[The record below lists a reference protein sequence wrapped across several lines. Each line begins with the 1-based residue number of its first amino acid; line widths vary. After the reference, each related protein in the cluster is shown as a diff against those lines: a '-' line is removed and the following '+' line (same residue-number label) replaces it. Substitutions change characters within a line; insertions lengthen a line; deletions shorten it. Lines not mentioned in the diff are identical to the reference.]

1 MGELKFEI
9 EEDAADQV
17 VDPKEQAWRAVEED
31 RKVVEAEIPAYEAA
45 GILDENHP
53 ESKDFYLLGYWQVCY
68 PNDPFYSE
76 FIQWLQSKQVI
87 YPCCRKSCWMFCL
100 LRRRLCLASKF
111 SYQVKKRTHFDVQMG
126 RHGRW
131 KSSNFPIRLQI

>member
-31 RKVVEAEIPAYEAA
+31 RKVVEAEILAYEAA

-53 ESKDFYLLGYWQVCY
+53 ESKDFYLLGYWQVL
-68 PNDPFYSE
+68 FQRS
-76 FIQWLQSKQVI
+76 
-87 YPCCRKSCWMFCL
+87 L
-100 LRRRLCLASKF
+100 LFRIHTVVT
-111 SYQVKKRTHFDVQMG
+111 VKAGYLSM
-126 RHGRW
+126 
-131 KSSNFPIRLQI
+131 L